1 MYSVRRSMSGSG
13 WNRGALRNAV
23 AAIAMGLFGIV
34 AFAPPGQAA
43 DLSELLRS
51 LKEKHQATVPVDAAP
66 PMSREEATQ
75 LWDAFLTAIVK
86 RAGADAGQEDL
97 RDDLLALLLDQRYE
111 IVATLAKA
119 TVDGP
124 PWLAAQFGS
133 SWERLDPLL
142 DRVATQLPPD
152 AAAKY
157 QRFLASGRMLDTARA
172 SGWLGENAASPAKLR
187 ELAEAI
193 LPKGSPDPLA
203 YDVAVD
209 PQLRAIF
216 GFDEVQPTAARTSL
230 LGPRPT
236 VSLLS
241 GPLAI
246 LARLAEGAGNWLVP
260 TASAAASGW
269 DWHQLVTRLN
279 NWVPGGKRELR
290 EYMPMVL
297 EMLDGTAHTLA
308 ERRLPPEHFEVY
320 RNLVVTTAWQES
332 CWRQYEKR
340 AGQMEP
346 VRGPGPSL
354 GLMQVN
360 TRVWRGIY
368 DTRSVTS
375 DIGYNAR
382 AGAEILY
389 LYMRKHALRAKEHMV
404 PGGEDNLAR
413 ASWAAYNGGPGHLRR
428 YRKAGTSPHLK
439 SVDTE
444 FWQKFQAVERDDESA
459 FFSCA
464 VKG

>member
-1 MYSVRRSMSGSG
+1 MSIITRPSGYGRTVRNG
-13 WNRGALRNAV
+13 V
-23 AAIAMGLFGIV
+23 AAIAVGLVGIL
-34 AFAPPGQAA
+34 ALAPPGQAA
-43 DLSELLRS
+43 DLTELLRS
-51 LKEKHQATVPVDAAP
+51 FRQKQQGTAPVDPAP
-66 PMSREEATQ
+66 PLSREEAAQ
-75 LWDAFLTAIVK
+75 IWDAFLTAVVK
-86 RAGADAGQEDL
+86 RAGEDSGQEDL

-133 SWERLDPLL
+133 SWERLGPLL
-142 DRVATQLPPD
+142 DRVATQLPPET
-152 AAAKY
+152 AAKY
-157 QRFLASGRMLDTARA
+157 QRFLASGRLLDTARA
-172 SGWLGENAASPAKLR
+172 SGWLGGNVATPAKLR
-187 ELAEAI
+187 ELAQAI

-203 YDVAVD
+203 YDSAVD

-216 GFDEVQPTAARTSL
+216 GFEEPLPAVEATPLLGASPTAG
-230 LGPRPT
+230 LGM
-236 VSLLS
+236 
-241 GPLAI
+241 GPLAL
-246 LARLAEGAGNWLVP
+246 LARIADGAGTWLVP
-260 TASAAASGW
+260 TANAAASGW

-279 NWVPGGKRELR
+279 NWVPGGKGELR
-290 EYMPMVL
+290 EYLPMVR

-340 AGQMEP
+340 AGQLEP
-346 VRGPGPSL
+346 VRGPGPSV

-368 DTRSVTS
+368 DTKGVTT

-389 LYMRKHALRAKEHMV
+389 TYMRKHALRAKEHMA

-428 YRKAGTSPHLK
+428 YRKAETSPHLK
-439 SVDTE
+439 SVDAE

-464 VKG
+464 VEN

>member
-1 MYSVRRSMSGSG
+1 MAVGLIG
-13 WNRGALRNAV
+13 LLAL
-23 AAIAMGLFGIV
+23 
-34 AFAPPGQAA
+34 APPGGAA

-51 LKEKHQATVPVDAAP
+51 FSEKPVGTASVAASP
-66 PMSREEATQ
+66 PLSREEAAQ
-75 LWDAFLTAIVK
+75 LWDAFLTAVVK
-86 RAGADAGQEDL
+86 RAGQDSAQEDL
-97 RDDLLALLLDQRYE
+97 RDDLLAMLLDQRHE

-119 TVDGP
+119 TVDAP

-142 DRVATQLPPD
+142 DRVATQLPPE
-152 AAAKY
+152 AAEKY
-157 QRFLASGRMLDTARA
+157 QRFLQSGRLMNAARA
-172 SGWLGENAASPAKLR
+172 RGWLGDSAAMPGRLR
-187 ELAEAI
+187 ELAQAI
-193 LPKGSPDPLA
+193 LPKGGADPLA

-209 PQLRAIF
+209 PELRQIF
-216 GFDEVQPTAARTSL
+216 GFDAPLSPIEASPL
-230 LGPRPT
+230 LGASPAAA
-236 VSLLS
+236 LS
-241 GPLAI
+241 FGPLAL
-246 LARLAEGAGNWLVP
+246 LARIAEGAGNWMVP
-260 TASAAASGW
+260 TASAASSGW
-269 DWHQLVTRLN
+269 DWHELVTRLN
-279 NWVPGGKRELR
+279 NWVPGGQRELR
-290 EYMPMVL
+290 EYLPMVR

-308 ERRLPPEHFEVY
+308 ERRLPPEHFDVY

-340 AGQMEP
+340 AGQLEA
-346 VRGPGPSL
+346 VRGPGPSY

-368 DTRSVTS
+368 DPKGVST
-375 DIGYNAR
+375 DIGYNGR

-389 LYMRKHALRAKEHMV
+389 HYLRKHALRAKEQMA

-413 ASWAAYNGGPGHLRR
+413 ATWAAYNGGPGHLRR
-428 YRKAGTSPHLK
+428 YRKAETSPHLK
-439 SVDTE
+439 AVDTE

>member
-1 MYSVRRSMSGSG
+1 MNDSNRYGKSTGGSRRMI
-13 WNRGALRNAV
+13 RTIVTALAV
-23 AAIAMGLFGIV
+23 GLFGIV
-34 AFAPPGQAA
+34 TLAPPGQAA

-51 LKEKHQATVPVDAAP
+51 VKQKQQEAASVDAAP
-66 PMSREEATQ
+66 PLSREEAAQ
-75 LWDAFLTAIVK
+75 IWDAFLTAVVK
-86 RAGADAGQEDL
+86 RAGQDSGQEEL

-111 IVATLAKA
+111 IVETLATA

-133 SWERLDPLL
+133 SWERLAPLL
-142 DRVATQLPPD
+142 DRVAAQLPPEAAANYKRLLDSGRILD
-152 AAAKY
+152 AA
-157 QRFLASGRMLDTARA
+157 RAR
-172 SGWLGENAASPAKLR
+172 GWIDANATSPAALR
-187 ELAEAI
+187 ELAQVI
-193 LPKGSPDPLA
+193 LPKGAPDPLA
-203 YDVAVD
+203 YDTAVD
-209 PQLRAIF
+209 PQFRAIF
-216 GFDEVQPTAARTSL
+216 GFEDPLPPIEPTAL
-230 LGPRPT
+230 LGG
-236 VSLLS
+236 
-241 GPLAI
+241 GPLADFGPLGL
-246 LARLAEGAGNWLVP
+246 LARIAEGAGNWLIP
-260 TASAAASGW
+260 TANAASSGW

-279 NWVPGGKRELR
+279 NFVPGGKSELG
-290 EYMPMVL
+290 EYLPMVR

-308 ERRLPPEHFEVY
+308 ARRLPPEHFEVY
-320 RNLVVTTAWQES
+320 RDLVVTTAWQES

-340 AGQMEP
+340 AGQVEP

-360 TRVWRGIY
+360 TRVWRGVY
-368 DTRSVTS
+368 DTKGVTS

-389 LYMRKHALRAKEHMV
+389 TYLRKHALRAKEHLV
-404 PGGEDNLAR
+404 SGGEDNLAR

-428 YRKAGTSPHLK
+428 YRKAETSPHLK

-444 FWQKFQAVERDDESA
+444 FWQKFQAVERGDESA

>member
-1 MYSVRRSMSGSG
+1 MSIVTRPSRCRETARS
-13 WNRGALRNAV
+13 LV
-23 AAIAMGLFGIV
+23 AAIAVGLFGV
-34 AFAPPGQAA
+34 LALAPPGQAA

-51 LKEKHQATVPVDAAP
+51 FKQKQLGTAPAAAAP
-66 PMSREEATQ
+66 PLSREEAAKI
-75 LWDAFLTAIVK
+75 WDAFLTAVVK
-86 RAGADAGQEDL
+86 RAGEDSRQEDL
-97 RDDLLALLLDQRYE
+97 RDDLLALLIDQRYE
-111 IVATLAKA
+111 IVSTLAKA

-124 PWLAAQFGS
+124 PWLASQFGS
-133 SWERLDPLL
+133 SWERLGPLL
-142 DRVATQLPPD
+142 DRVATQLPPET
-152 AAAKY
+152 AGKY
-157 QRFLASGRMLDTARA
+157 RRFLESGRLLDAARA
-172 SGWLGENAASPAKLR
+172 SGWLGENTASPSKLR
-187 ELAEAI
+187 ELALAI
-193 LPKGSPDPLA
+193 LPEGSPDPLA
-203 YDVAVD
+203 YETAVD

-216 GFDEVQPTAARTSL
+216 GFGEPLPAVEASPLLAASPEAG
-230 LGPRPT
+230 LGF
-236 VSLLS
+236 
-241 GPLAI
+241 GPLA
-246 LARLAEGAGNWLVP
+246 LVARIAESAGNWLVP
-260 TASAAASGW
+260 TANAAASGW

-279 NWVPGGKRELR
+279 NWVPAGQRELR
-290 EYMPMVL
+290 EYLPMVR
-297 EMLDGTAHTLA
+297 EMLDGTARTLA

-340 AGQMEP
+340 AGRVEP
-346 VRGPGPSL
+346 VRGPGPSI

-360 TRVWRGIY
+360 ARVWRGVY
-368 DTRSVTS
+368 DTRGVTT

-389 LYMRKHALRAKEHMV
+389 HYMRKHALKGKEHMA

-428 YRKAGTSPHLK
+428 YRKVETSPHLK
-439 SVDTE
+439 AVDTE

>member
-1 MYSVRRSMSGSG
+1 MSSVMRSSRCREI
-13 WNRGALRNAV
+13 WKPVRNALV
-23 AAIAMGLFGIV
+23 ASAVGLFGV
-34 AFAPPGQAA
+34 LAFAPAGHAA

-51 LKEKHQATVPVDAAP
+51 FRQSQQSTAPVDGAP
-66 PMSREEATQ
+66 PLSREEAAQ
-75 LWDAFLTAIVK
+75 FWDAFLTAVVK
-86 RAGADAGQEDL
+86 RAGEDSGQEDL

-111 IVATLAKA
+111 IVATLATA
-119 TVDGP
+119 SVDGP
-124 PWLAAQFGS
+124 PWLATQFGS
-133 SWERLDPLL
+133 SWERLGPLL
-142 DRVATQLPPD
+142 DRVATQLPPES
-152 AAAKY
+152 AAKY
-157 QRFLASGRMLDTARA
+157 QRFLESGRLLNAARA
-172 SGWLGENAASPAKLR
+172 RGWLDENAATPAKLR

-193 LPKGSPDPLA
+193 LPKGSTDPLA

-216 GFDEVQPTAARTSL
+216 GFGEPLPAVEATSMLGASPTAA
-230 LGPRPT
+230 LGF
-236 VSLLS
+236 
-241 GPLAI
+241 GPLAV
-246 LARLAEGAGNWLVP
+246 LARIAEGAGNWLVP
-260 TASAAASGW
+260 TANAAASGW

-279 NWVPGGKRELR
+279 NWVPGGQRELR
-290 EYMPMVL
+290 EYLPMVQ
-297 EMLDGTAHTLA
+297 EMLDGTARTLA
-308 ERRLPPEHFEVY
+308 ERRLPPEHFGVY

-332 CWRQYEKR
+332 CWRQYER
-340 AGQMEP
+340 RSGQVEP

-368 DTRSVTS
+368 DTRGVTT

-389 LYMRKHALRAKEHMV
+389 HYMRKHALRAKEHLV
-404 PGGEDNLAR
+404 AGGEDNLAR

-428 YRKAGTSPHLK
+428 YRKAETSPHLK